1 MLLKSMRSVAVS
13 GTVLGAFL
21 ALASSAAPAAKLKPY
36 DNAMP
41 KEARSRELCEAVDGR
56 IFVKV
61 ERGSECVAYFATK
74 GSTDNRVAVVFLD
87 GDINLE
93 RYQDQKRIADNRV
106 ARQKFLQTWAD
117 KLGRRYVEIYRLGLN
132 GSSGN
137 HGERRR
143 PHESVVINEAIELLK
158 PRLGLD
164 KLVLAGQ
171 SGGSTIAASLL
182 TFGRTDIACAVLG
195 SGAFELVDLDLAF
208 RRSKGSS
215 VSREA
220 LARDMY
226 DPSANIDG
234 VVQDPQRR
242 IFVLGDEADQKT
254 PFAQQVR
261 FTNALRKAGHH
272 ARVFPIDA
280 RGETDHDTA
289 RMTIPVAGACARGD
303 SDDKIYSAIPRARA
317 KRTSAAQGN
326 VAEAR

>member
-1 MLLKSMRSVAVS
+1 MRSALLFRTTLAALIAIA
-13 GTVLGAFL
+13 GTT
-21 ALASSAAPAAKLKPY
+21 ALAAKLKPY
-36 DNAMP
+36 DDALA
-41 KEARSRELCEAVDGR
+41 KEARSAELCEAVEGR
-56 IFVKV
+56 IFVTV

-74 GSTDNRVAVVFLD
+74 GSAGNRSAVIFLD

-93 RYQDQKRIADNRV
+93 RYQDQKRIATNRT

-117 KLGRRYVEIYRLGLN
+117 KLGRRYIEIYRLGIN

-137 HGERRR
+137 HGDRRR
-143 PHESVVINEAIELLK
+143 PHESVVINEALEILK
-158 PRLGLD
+158 KRLGLD
-164 KLVLAGQ
+164 RLVLAGQ

-182 TFGRTDIACAVLG
+182 TFGRADISCAVLG
-195 SGAFELVDLDLAF
+195 SGAFEVVDLDLAF
-208 RRSKGSS
+208 RRSKGSL
-215 VSREA
+215 VTRDT
-220 LARDMY
+220 LARSMY
-226 DPSANIDG
+226 DPSQNIDG
-234 VVQDPQRR
+234 VAKDPARR

-303 SDDKIYSAIPRARA
+303 SDDKIYEAIPKARD
-317 KRTSAAQGN
+317 RRSNAADKSLAG
-326 VAEAR
+326 ASR